1 MKIERFVYLGLQ
13 LMLVEQQFE
22 GKEEEENEFVGIV
35 IDNEKEIHVL
45 GREIELDYSIDKKER
60 VCIQ

>member
-45 GREIELDYSIDKKER
+45 GREMELEYSIDKKER
-60 VCIQ
+60 VYIQ

>member
-35 IDNEKEIHVL
+35 IDNEKEIHVP
-45 GREIELDYSIDKKER
+45 GREIESNYSIDKKER
-60 VCIQ
+60 VCIH